1 MQCLVA
7 QSCLTLCDLMDCSLP
22 GSSVPG
28 DSPGKNTGV
37 SCLALLQGI
46 FPTQTSS
53 IAGRFSTSWATREA
67 QEYWSGEPI
76 PSSGDLSNPGIKP
89 RSSTLQVEYLP
100 IEPPGKPRNTGMGS
114 LSLLQEIL
122 PTQVSNWG
130 LLHCRWILYQR
141 SYHGFEKHSL
151 KCIGISF
158 LVDSQGLVHVQSSR
172 KRLLLSNHLN
182 KKGVIHIWK
191 IILLGHILPVI
202 KFTHFKEKNSMIFKV
217 NLPSCASP

>member
-1 MQCLVA
+1 
-7 QSCLTLCDLMDCSLP
+7 
-22 GSSVPG
+22 
-28 DSPGKNTGV
+28 
-37 SCLALLQGI
+37 
-46 FPTQTSS
+46 
-53 IAGRFSTSWATREA
+53 
-67 QEYWSGEPI
+67 
-76 PSSGDLSNPGIKP
+76 
-89 RSSTLQVEYLP
+89 
-100 IEPPGKPRNTGMGS
+100 MGS

-141 SYHGFEKHSL
+141 SYHGFEKPSL

-172 KRLLLSNHLN
+172 KRRLLSNHLN

-217 NLPSCASP
+217 NCLTVQLSPRCSFRTFLLPSKNPHACLQLTSSPILRQLFLIIAILVDVSVPGVGNGNPLQYSRLENSMARGVWWASVRGVAESQKALATEQ